1 VPPQTSASCRRDIE
15 GSGSRDNTR
24 VWHLKHAAR
33 RMKPWC
39 IGGYLEW
46 GHPNL
51 TGESIMTSYTPLFT
65 LVSALAGAGAYAH
78 EAHEPPAEAAARR
91 NASQQAAAQI
101 HHARVEI
108 YCGHNASAMAG
119 IRTARERLRASAS
132 PVPAESLA
140 ALDQAAW
147 LTLHDQ
153 YVQAEQALEAAL
165 AHLPPSFRQ
174 A

>member
-1 VPPQTSASCRRDIE
+1 
-15 GSGSRDNTR
+15 
-24 VWHLKHAAR
+24 
-33 RMKPWC
+33 
-39 IGGYLEW
+39 
-46 GHPNL
+46 
-51 TGESIMTSYTPLFT
+51 MTSYTPVFT

-78 EAHEPPAEAAARR
+78 EAPEPPADAAARR
-91 NASQQAAAQI
+91 AASQQAAAHI

-108 YCGHNASAMAG
+108 YCGHNAAAVAG
-119 IRTARERLRASAS
+119 IRTAREQLRASSS

-153 YVQAEQALEAAL
+153 YVQAEQALETAL
-165 AHLPPSFRQ
+165 AHLPPSVRP